1 MMGKKSH
8 NMQAL
13 ILDPKFKSF
22 ILIFIFFI
30 GRELGVAIATKFV
43 RKFIHSILFLKSYH
57 NLHPLSKIESSFVN
71 NSNED
76 NSLDIFKMV
85 IGTNEFTRNLINPKI
100 DDIL

>member
-1 MMGKKSH
+1 V
-8 NMQAL
+8 N
-13 ILDPKFKSF
+13 F
-22 ILIFIFFI
+22 
-30 GRELGVAIATKFV
+30 GVAIATKFV
-43 RKFIHSILFLKSYH
+43 RKFIYSIFFLKSYH